1 MIEIFRR
8 PQHHTKANI
17 QYNFIIQKTFKVCIL
32 SCQRASVPFSTGP
45 GGKEIRDKYEDT
57 GRVISQQII
66 NNSCIDEGACYSNCE
81 HEH

>member
-45 GGKEIRDKYEDT
+45 GGKELIRSGPNIKSSIESLLE
-57 GRVISQQII
+57 GQKPLI
-66 NNSCIDEGACYSNCE
+66 NTETSLTL
-81 HEH
+81 

>member
-45 GGKEIRDKYEDT
+45 GGKELREV
-57 GRVISQQII
+57 R
-66 NNSCIDEGACYSNCE
+66 C
-81 HEH
+81 

>member
-45 GGKEIRDKYEDT
+45 GGKELRKHNT
-57 GRVISQQII
+57 LI
-66 NNSCIDEGACYSNCE
+66 NSSELFN
-81 HEH
+81 

>member
-8 PQHHTKANI
+8 PQQHTKANF

-45 GGKEIRDKYEDT
+45 GGKELIQLILWEAGQHCEVLAYN
-57 GRVISQQII
+57 ISLRNIVKL
-66 NNSCIDEGACYSNCE
+66 N
-81 HEH
+81 

>member
-1 MIEIFRR
+1 MVLEMIEIFRR

-45 GGKEIRDKYEDT
+45 GGKELNCY
-57 GRVISQQII
+57 
-66 NNSCIDEGACYSNCE
+66 NSMICTFVSYNIQ
-81 HEH
+81 

>member
-45 GGKEIRDKYEDT
+45 GGKELFTSSIRELPGVLFDT
-57 GRVISQQII
+57 GLVWQGS
-66 NNSCIDEGACYSNCE
+66 SCLFTDNETK
-81 HEH
+81 

>member
-8 PQHHTKANI
+8 PQQHTKANF

-45 GGKEIRDKYEDT
+45 GGKEL
-57 GRVISQQII
+57 II
-66 NNSCIDEGACYSNCE
+66 MGILS
-81 HEH
+81 

>member
-32 SCQRASVPFSTGP
+32 SCQRASVPFNTGP
-45 GGKEIRDKYEDT
+45 GGKELSTKYCT
-57 GRVISQQII
+57 I
-66 NNSCIDEGACYSNCE
+66 A
-81 HEH
+81 

>member
-45 GGKEIRDKYEDT
+45 GGKELRKLQSFYNDCRLKASLT
-57 GRVISQQII
+57 
-66 NNSCIDEGACYSNCE
+66 
-81 HEH
+81 

>member
-8 PQHHTKANI
+8 TQQHTKANF

-45 GGKEIRDKYEDT
+45 GGKELRYLRYELVLTLAPLCTDW
-57 GRVISQQII
+57 
-66 NNSCIDEGACYSNCE
+66 N
-81 HEH
+81 

>member
-8 PQHHTKANI
+8 PQQHTKANF

-45 GGKEIRDKYEDT
+45 GGKELREEGT
-57 GRVISQQII
+57 EFFLPTRVGEFEFMMTLAWMIGWMST
-66 NNSCIDEGACYSNCE
+66 
-81 HEH
+81 

>member
-45 GGKEIRDKYEDT
+45 GGKELNLLRLCCVHCSALCLASK
-57 GRVISQQII
+57 I
-66 NNSCIDEGACYSNCE
+66 NPNIDLINRALSF
-81 HEH
+81 

>member
-45 GGKEIRDKYEDT
+45 GGKELRKYKKPDGLTELTRSKVND
-57 GRVISQQII
+57 IY
-66 NNSCIDEGACYSNCE
+66 YSFCFFIWFRFS
-81 HEH
+81 

>member
-45 GGKEIRDKYEDT
+45 GGKELTLFIIILNIICLSSPINNYHLR
-57 GRVISQQII
+57 QII
-66 NNSCIDEGACYSNCE
+66 LTN
-81 HEH
+81 

>member
-45 GGKEIRDKYEDT
+45 GGKELIHITDST
-57 GRVISQQII
+57 I
-66 NNSCIDEGACYSNCE
+66 NNKLVHHISCY
-81 HEH
+81 H

>member
-45 GGKEIRDKYEDT
+45 GG
-57 GRVISQQII
+57 
-66 NNSCIDEGACYSNCE
+66 EGLMGMDSYLLLKLIFEFLPIKKNKI
-81 HEH
+81 